1 MPPLQADKLL
11 SACKN
16 GISIINRGDIM
27 KTFIKA
33 VAITLCLSV
42 TMLFFSSSKK
52 VEAVATGTAT
62 LATAA
67 VVAIGTLI
75 VGVITYI
82 ASEMSVP
89 AVKSYVN
96 SSDFKNSI
104 SVDDEGTATY
114 TASGSLPSSINAEV
128 FNAAARKAT
137 SQYNSNL
144 KMYIC
149 DSGRPDYGPPKI
161 PSNSLDAAI
170 TGTLLGLIADASD
183 DDNPFYKLKDYEETG
198 DTSISTVDGKP
209 QKVTTSEA
217 PTKVE
222 VFDYLGLYYVTY
234 SSIFDIYLY
243 FQLENNVMGNNC
255 YYRPYIIKDNILY
268 VLSGDASF
276 ESSGIFHS
284 VYDSRYS
291 HNIITLSGSFGEYL
305 DTSHYGNGATDANSS
320 YGTKLA
326 NVDGSLSLAFFSYN
340 SGYNRFNPSQPCQ
353 NPTRRQTIYGY
364 PSAPS
369 TYPVLFNTPVHEY
382 QGKITT
388 TFNNYPLSSPLL
400 FVNPADS
407 DLRLSESDV
416 LSGNY
421 DTCGF
426 FGSESR
432 NQLLGGS
439 GTLGTASKMM
449 SGLEGNAVS
458 GGTKTTYSDL
468 SDLEK
473 ALYALAEQQ
482 GITYEQML
490 EQSNIVIENGEMYI
504 EGLDGVQHS
513 IESLLSEFEKL
524 LEQGSISNEQGAATV
539 EQLTAL
545 LTYIKSLNI
554 EGVNEYISKI
564 ESTLD
569 SLNQR
574 DENQAVL
581 LGDLVGTLQ
590 EMKEY
595 LNSLGINSISE
606 DVKSISSAISEAQS
620 KEDALEME
628 INRYEDEIFAAVPF
642 QSDFKLYNQ
651 CKYFIETVFNYD
663 DVLQPPNFSFYW
675 DSDGD
680 GEKELYN
687 PLDLSFL
694 EMKLTNENLADKSWF
709 SVEIKVIDV
718 IRYVIAIVIYGLFV
732 MRLIKRLPTFY
743 GSGPWAQL

>member
-1 MPPLQADKLL
+1 MPPLQADNLL

-67 VVAIGTLI
+67 AVAIGTLI

-96 SSDFKNSI
+96 SSDFKDSI
-104 SVDDEGTATY
+104 SVDDDGTATY

-183 DDNPFYKLKDYEETG
+183 DSNPFYKLKDYEETG

-209 QKVTTSEA
+209 QKVTTTES
-217 PTKVE
+217 PTTVE
-222 VFDYLGLYYVTY
+222 IFDYLELSYHPYNN
-234 SSIFDIYLY
+234 IFDIKLT
-243 FQLENNVMGNNC
+243 FQLVEDIMANAC
-255 YYRPYIIKDNILY
+255 YHRIYIIKDNILY
-268 VLSGDASF
+268 VLSGDSSF
-276 ESSGIFHS
+276 ESSGIFYS
-284 VYDSRYS
+284 VYDSRKGS
-291 HNIITLSGSFGEYL
+291 NVISFSGSFGEYL
-305 DTSHYGNGATDANSS
+305 NPNYYGNGGTDEHSR
-320 YGTKLA
+320 YITKLA
-326 NVDGSLSLAFFSYN
+326 NVNGSLCLAFFN
-340 SGYNRFNPSQPCQ
+340 FHSGYNLYNNTWSNPSRFQY
-353 NPTRRQTIYGY
+353 IFGY
-364 PSAPS
+364 PSEP
-369 TYPVLFNTPVHEY
+369 TVYPVLFNDTPIY
-382 QGKITT
+382 DFIGSMST
-388 TFNNYPLSSPLL
+388 TFKNYPISSPLL
-400 FVNPADS
+400 FVNPDNP
-407 DLRLSESDV
+407 DIRLSESDV

-421 DTCGF
+421 DSCGF
-426 FGSESR
+426 IMSQNST
-432 NQLLGGS
+432 QVHGGTN
-439 GTLGTASKMM
+439 GTLTTASRMM
-449 SGLEGNAVS
+449 SGAQGNVVS

-513 IESLLSEFEKL
+513 IDSLLSEFEKL

-539 EQLTAL
+539 EQLAAL

-581 LGDLVGTLQ
+581 LGDLVITLQ

-606 DVKSISSAISEAQS
+606 DVKSISSAISEAQA

>member
-33 VAITLCLSV
+33 IAITLCLSV

-52 VEAVATGTAT
+52 VEA
-62 LATAA
+62 ATAVVVSGALYVIAAIVTA
-67 VVAIGTLI
+67 VAVGLGIEVANEVSDQIKNGENNGSFVVNNDGT
-75 VGVITYI
+75 VTCDVEAMTGVSEELKPVIIQSVSSFNTSTLPPVFAGGSI
-82 ASEMSVP
+82 ATRPSYSVP
-89 AVKSYVN
+89 SKDVN
-96 SSDFKNSI
+96 SVVENAFTALYKGSD
-104 SVDDEGTATY
+104 VEE
-114 TASGSLPSSINAEV
+114 SS
-128 FNAAARKAT
+128 
-137 SQYNSNL
+137 SS
-144 KMYIC
+144 
-149 DSGRPDYGPPKI
+149 
-161 PSNSLDAAI
+161 
-170 TGTLLGLIADASD
+170 LGLGVAV
-183 DDNPFYKLKDYEETG
+183 
-198 DTSISTVDGKP
+198 VDGKP
-209 QKVTTSEA
+209 QKVVTDEA

-234 SSIFDIYLY
+234 STIFDIYLY

-284 VYDSRYS
+284 VYDSRYA
-291 HNIITLSGSFGEYL
+291 NNVITLSGSFGEYL
-305 DTSHYGNGATDANSS
+305 TTANYGNGATDANSS

-326 NVDGSLSLAFFSYN
+326 NVDGSLCLAFFSYH

-353 NPTRRQTIYGY
+353 NPTRLQTIYGY

-369 TYPVLFNTPVHEY
+369 TYPVLFNTPIHEY

-400 FVNPADS
+400 FVNPADP

-416 LSGNY
+416 LGGNY

-426 FGSESR
+426 FGSESS

-513 IESLLSEFEKL
+513 IDSLLSEFEKL
-524 LEQGSISNEQGAATV
+524 LEQGSISNEQGAIAA

-545 LTYIKSLNI
+545 LTYLKSLNI
-554 EGVNEYISKI
+554 EGINQYVAQI

-569 SLNQR
+569 EVNSGNK
-574 DENQAVL
+574 DNVAI
-581 LGDLVGTLQ
+581 LGDVLGQLRGLSD
-590 EMKEY
+590 Y
-595 LNSLGINSISE
+595 LDSLGLSSVSSNLSEIKTKTDVIADSLSSIVE
-606 DVKSISSAISEAQS
+606 GW
-620 KEDALEME
+620 KEDLDRQTQAAIFLASFLTPSVG
-628 INRYEDEIFAAVPF
+628 RYN
-642 QSDFKLYNQ
+642 LYDQ
-651 CKYFIETVFNYD
+651 CKYFLERLFNYD
-663 DVLQPPNFSFYW
+663 DINTPPDFSFFW

-680 GEKELYN
+680 GIAERYT

-694 EMKLTNENLADKSWF
+694 EMTLTNENLADKTWF
-709 SVEIKVIDV
+709 FNEIKVIDF
-718 IRYVIAIVIYGLFV
+718 IRYLIAIVIYGFFI
-732 MRLIKRLPTFY
+732 MRLLKRLPGFY
-743 GSGPWAQL
+743 GLGPLSRSGG

>member
-1 MPPLQADKLL
+1 
-11 SACKN
+11 
-16 GISIINRGDIM
+16 M

-62 LATAA
+62 AAAAA

-96 SSDFKNSI
+96 SSDFKDSI
-104 SVDDEGTATY
+104 SVDDDGTATY

-183 DDNPFYKLKDYEETG
+183 DSNPFYKLKDYEETG

-222 VFDYLGLYYVTY
+222 IFDYMNLEYTTY
-234 SSIFDIYLY
+234 SSLFD
-243 FQLENNVMGNNC
+243 FQIRHVFDDPSSNVQYGK
-255 YYRPYIIKDNILY
+255 YYAPYIIKNNNLY
-268 VLSGDASF
+268 VMTNGKETAKSATSLTIAISRSNTYYNFVIHGCSF
-276 ESSGIFHS
+276 GIGNYGTGPMSTPHSGIS
-284 VYDSRYS
+284 TR
-291 HNIITLSGSFGEYL
+291 
-305 DTSHYGNGATDANSS
+305 
-320 YGTKLA
+320 LA
-326 NVDGSLSLAFFSYN
+326 NVDNSLCWAFYSFD
-340 SGYNRFNPSQPCQ
+340 GKTTNPSQLQ
-353 NPTRRQTIYGY
+353 AIFGY
-364 PSAPS
+364 PSAPVS
-369 TYPVLFNTPVHEY
+369 YPVLFSDPPSFEY
-382 QGKITT
+382 SGVPLR
-388 TFNNYPLSSPLL
+388 TFNNYVSTDPFV
-400 FVNPADS
+400 FVNPANETDV
-407 DLRLSESDV
+407 LSESDI
-416 LSGNY
+416 LQSNF
-421 DTCGF
+421 DTCGYF
-426 FGSESR
+426 ISDSSTAFNFSNSI
-432 NQLLGGS
+432 
-439 GTLGTASKMM
+439 GTAAKMM
-449 SGLEGNAVS
+449 SGTEGNAVS

-513 IESLLSEFEKL
+513 IDSLLSEFEKL

-581 LGDLVGTLQ
+581 LGDLVITLQ

-606 DVKSISSAISEAQS
+606 DVKSISSAISEAQA
-620 KEDALEME
+620 KDALLEE
-628 INRYEDEIFAAVPF
+628 EYKKYTDYISSAIPF
-642 QSDFKLYNQ
+642 PSDFKLYNQ
-651 CKYFIETVFNYD
+651 CKYFIDTVFNYD

-687 PLDLSFL
+687 PFDLSFL
-694 EMKLTNENLADKSWF
+694 EMKLTNENLVDKSWF

-743 GSGPWAQL
+743 GSGPWSQL